1 MQAHDDRGTGKVA
14 EMTEAVEYESAMVQE
29 LQAQRW
35 KIDAQGREMEELRS
49 EIMKLRTD
57 IDLRVTDNKNTVTI
71 LARETLKRVNE
82 IKASVAQV

>member
-14 EMTEAVEYESAMVQE
+14 EMTEGVEYESAMVQE